1 MDESHRVREIK
12 RDKKWVWLIIA
23 ILLLA
28 TTCFGYFYEYR
39 PRREAKNYASYA
51 MITVTG
57 VEFKLQ
63 DFMAGNYAE
72 QEKIFVSMRALW
84 NKFEEM
90 DPPDEKRTFQIM
102 WKTAKLF
109 EYTKQFMEHE
119 LKRKGALTT
128 AEGTISPKEI
138 SERITELKFFINET
152 VAYGN
157 FKRWR

>member
-1 MDESHRVREIK
+1 MNEKHGVREIK
-12 RDKKWVWLIIA
+12 RGKKWFWLVIA
-23 ILLLA
+23 ILALG
-28 TTCFGYFYEYR
+28 TTCFGYFSEYK
-39 PRREAKNYASYA
+39 PRAKAKNYASYA

-57 VEFKLQ
+57 VEFKFQ

-72 QEKIFVSMRALW
+72 QEKIFASLPALW
-84 NKFEEM
+84 SKFEEIE
-90 DPPDEKRTFQIM
+90 PPDENRTFQIM

-109 EYTKQFMEHE
+109 EYTKLFMEHE
-119 LKRKGALTT
+119 LKKKAALTT

-138 SERITELKFFINET
+138 AERIAELKFFINET